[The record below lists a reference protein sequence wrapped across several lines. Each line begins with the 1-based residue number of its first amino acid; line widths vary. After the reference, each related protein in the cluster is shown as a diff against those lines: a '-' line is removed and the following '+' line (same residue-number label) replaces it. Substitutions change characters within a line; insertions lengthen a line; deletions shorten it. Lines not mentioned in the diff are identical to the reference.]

1 MRVGIADLGAGCTS
15 IGKGGAI
22 LLDGMTD
29 LAIALTGG
37 GRDQREA
44 GQQRGA
50 YG

>member
-1 MRVGIADLGAGCTS
+1 MRLGIADLAAGYTFFL
-15 IGKGGAI
+15 KGGAI
-22 LLDGMTD
+22 LFDGMTD
-29 LAIALTGG
+29 LAMALTGG